1 MAAARDLAVAR
12 QGGLN
17 RSLKGHE
24 LDEFAAIDDASKAV
38 LRSEIERGRLSA
50 RGYHRIRR
58 VARTIADLRGEPTAA
73 ITVQDV
79 EMALHLRARIGG
91 EARGRAA

>member
-1 MAAARDLAVAR
+1 
-12 QGGLN
+12 
-17 RSLKGHE
+17 
-24 LDEFAAIDDASKAV
+24 V
-38 LRSEIERGRLSA
+38 LRAEIERGRLSA

-58 VARTIADLRGEPTAA
+58 VARTIADLRTVAGTASVGAGAGAGAGSGDPGEA
-73 ITVQDV
+73 ITVADV